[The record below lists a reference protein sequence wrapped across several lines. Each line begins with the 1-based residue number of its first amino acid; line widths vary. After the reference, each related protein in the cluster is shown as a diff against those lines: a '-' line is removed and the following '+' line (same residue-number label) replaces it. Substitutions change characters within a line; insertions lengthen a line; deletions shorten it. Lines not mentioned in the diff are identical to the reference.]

1 MNGGVSAFEDT
12 VDFGFAHDQ
21 QFFTIDLDGAAA
33 GVRAD
38 TTLSPS
44 FTARE
49 RTSPLSSR
57 RPVPTATTTPVFGF
71 SAAEPGRTIPPAVL
85 VSSSLRRTTT
95 RSCNGR
101 IFIVVSLPIVSKS
114 PASRHSSKSSGHR
127 PEGRCAPL
135 FKRPPSPEAENLV
148 NPLWGSLLPF
158 QGLPRKIFNGPAGA
172 RDPAHGVDH
181 LPAIHLQ

>member
-114 PASRHSSKSSGHR
+114 PVSRHSSKSSGPR
-127 PEGRCAPL
+127 PEGRTRPYSNGPRHRGPEISCILYGDRFAL
-135 FKRPPSPEAENLV
+135 FKGRT
-148 NPLWGSLLPF
+148 
-158 QGLPRKIFNGPAGA
+158 RKIFSDLPDA
-172 RDPAHGVDH
+172 RDPARGTARR
-181 LPAIHLQ
+181 PATRPR